1 MTLGVLLVSFFTL
14 IQFNCENLFDCVD
27 DPKKADEEFLP
38 DAYRHW
44 TKGRYW
50 KKLNGIGQEIV
61 ACGGEGDNWKLPDL
75 VALCEV
81 ENDSVMRDLTKRSL
95 LRTAGYEYVVTHSPD
110 IRGINVALMYS
121 PFTFR
126 LLHHQSITVPLVK
139 DMRPTRDI
147 LYVKGT
153 VITGDTLHVFVLHA
167 PSRSMGE
174 ATSRPYRVAVAKR
187 LCSVTDSIRRVN
199 AHAEII
205 VAGDFNDYGKAEAL
219 QRISE
224 NGLVDVTKDAKG
236 KNGSKGTYR
245 YHGEWGSLDHV
256 FVSST
261 MAARWVESFIYD
273 ADFLLEDDEK
283 YGGKHPKRTYLG
295 PKYIGGYSDH
305 LPLVVRF
312 CLKEKTSASYDR

>member
-1 MTLGVLLVSFFTL
+1 MTLGILLVSFFTL

-61 ACGGEGDNWKLPDL
+61 ACGGEGANWKLPDL

-126 LLHHQSITVPLVK
+126 LLHYQSITVPLVK

-174 ATSRPYRVAVAKR
+174 ANSRPYRVAVAKR

-312 CLKEKTSASYDR
+312 CLKEKTSASYTR

>member
-121 PFTFR
+121 PFTFQ

-174 ATSRPYRVAVAKR
+174 ANSRPYRVAVAKR

-219 QRISE
+219 KRISE

-312 CLKEKTSASYDR
+312 CLKEKTSASYVR

>member
-27 DPKKADEEFLP
+27 DPNKADEEFLP

-61 ACGGEGDNWKLPDL
+61 ACGGEGANWKLPDL

-174 ATSRPYRVAVAKR
+174 ANSRPYRVVMQRNR
-187 LCSVTDSIRRVN
+187 LYT
-199 AHAEII
+199 
-205 VAGDFNDYGKAEAL
+205 
-219 QRISE
+219 
-224 NGLVDVTKDAKG
+224 
-236 KNGSKGTYR
+236 
-245 YHGEWGSLDHV
+245 
-256 FVSST
+256 
-261 MAARWVESFIYD
+261 
-273 ADFLLEDDEK
+273 
-283 YGGKHPKRTYLG
+283 
-295 PKYIGGYSDH
+295 
-305 LPLVVRF
+305 
-312 CLKEKTSASYDR
+312 

>member
-61 ACGGEGDNWKLPDL
+61 ACGGEGANWKLPDL

-126 LLHHQSITVPLVK
+126 LLHYQSITVPLVK

-174 ATSRPYRVAVAKR
+174 ANSRPYRVAVAKC

-312 CLKEKTSASYDR
+312 CLKEKTSASYTR

>member
-61 ACGGEGDNWKLPDL
+61 ACGGEGANWKLPDL

-126 LLHHQSITVPLVK
+126 LLHYQSITVPLVK

-174 ATSRPYRVAVAKR
+174 ANSRPYRVAVAKR

-312 CLKEKTSASYDR
+312 CLKEKTSASYTR